1 MVVEV
6 NKVVHNKIASMYALM
21 KVRYHS
27 VAMALNFL
35 FHHDDSGF
43 YEHPFIGYFEKHVFE
58 HAEAVT
64 DSDFLS
70 KTMAFQT

>member
-1 MVVEV
+1 
-6 NKVVHNKIASMYALM
+6 M

-27 VAMALNFL
+27 VELALNFI

-70 KTMAFQT
+70 KTMAF